1 MTTMNDRVLRGI
13 SWSQTSTLARVLFML
28 GFLLVF
34 AAIGLSIS
42 QRWDVRINSTE
53 SLKGVVFVFDKQDR
67 RPIRGELIEFNAPAN
82 PYIESKYVLGK
93 RVVGMPGDVVEFR
106 GRDVLINGQFVHTA
120 KKVSLRGDRLD
131 LLSDGKAFVIDSG
144 YYYVAGEHKDSF
156 DSRYSIF
163 GLIPQSAVIGT
174 GRAVF

>member
-1 MTTMNDRVLRGI
+1 MTTMNDRVLRAFLGHKQARWPV
-13 SWSQTSTLARVLFML
+13 SCSCQAFCWFLRLLGCRFLNVGTFELTQPSPSRASCLFSTSR
-28 GFLLVF
+28 
-34 AAIGLSIS
+34 I
-42 QRWDVRINSTE
+42 DVRC
-53 SLKGVVFVFDKQDR
+53 
-67 RPIRGELIEFNAPAN
+67 GELIEFNAPAN
-82 PYIESKYVLGK
+82 PYIASKYVLGK

-106 GRDVLINGQFVHTA
+106 GRDVLINGEFVHTA

-131 LLSDGKAFVIDSG
+131 LLRDGKAFVIDTG

-174 GRAVF
+174 GRSVF